1 MLYPINQTKT
11 QSVRRLYLLTFLPL
25 VCLLAAPSWA
35 ADQPLKAIVNSHQD
49 GEIQADSQLTLREA
63 IALINGALSITQ
75 LSSTEKAQVEPI
87 SSATPSRIEF
97 NLPSNHTTIY
107 LSSAL
112 PEISR
117 SNVVIDGTTQPG
129 YDADKTMGEG
139 EWKIPTPI
147 ITITPNASV
156 NVLRGLAIA
165 ANQVTIR
172 GLSLYGFTMPHRRT
186 ASLPPADIFITAHQN
201 QPAKGTIIENNWLGI
216 APTAPSSPQRSAF
229 GVSIFNGTDTII
241 RNNAIANHDGS
252 GIITGIQA
260 IASQISSN
268 RIEDNGKAG
277 MPDAIRLEGVIND
290 TQVTSNWIEGNAG
303 SGIFLF
309 KPEGSVMIRDNTI
322 QSNGR
327 RLRRA
332 AIYLTGS
339 GHQVSDNVITD
350 QPGAGVVVGATPRS
364 DRNLITH
371 NRFARLGGLSIDLNV
386 QRNGSVEAFQQGDG
400 INAQRNSS
408 HRRVETG
415 NAAINAPEFLSPE
428 FLLVDGKVNIDGKAD
443 AGSQIELYR
452 VNESGSQYG
461 VLSEPIATTETNE
474 NGRFSFTLELAPGD
488 VLSAIATHPH
498 YGTSEP
504 AHNTMIRAIR

>member
-1 MLYPINQTKT
+1 MLYLLTQTKA
-11 QSVRRLYLLTFLPL
+11 QSVKWLYLLTFLPW

-35 ADQPLKAIVNSHQD
+35 ADQPLKATVNSHQD

-63 IALINGALSITQ
+63 IALINSTLSISQ
-75 LSSTEKAQVEPI
+75 LSPTEKAQVESLSPT
-87 SSATPSRIEF
+87 APSRIEF
-97 NLPSNHTTIY
+97 NLPLNQTTIY

-112 PEISR
+112 PDIIC

-129 YDADKTMGEG
+129 YDASQTIGEG
-139 EWKIPTPI
+139 EWKIPTPA

-165 ANQVTIR
+165 ADRITIR

-186 ASLPPADIFITAHQN
+186 ASLPAADIFITAHQN
-201 QPAKGTIIENNWLGI
+201 QSAQGTVIENNWLGI
-216 APTAPSSPQRSAF
+216 APTQPSSPQRSAF

-260 IASQISSN
+260 IASQISGN
-268 RIEDNGKAG
+268 RIEDNGKTG

-327 RLRRA
+327 RSRQA

-339 GHQVSDNVITD
+339 GHQVSDNVIVD

-371 NRFARLGGLSIDLNV
+371 NRFTHLGGLSIDLNT
-386 QRNGSVEAFQQGDG
+386 QRNGSVEAFRQGDG
-400 INAQRNSS
+400 INARRNSS
-408 HRRVETG
+408 NRRLETG

-428 FLLVDGKVNIDGKAD
+428 FLLMNGKVNIDGKAD

-452 VNESGSQYG
+452 VNESCSQYG
-461 VLSEPIATTETNE
+461 VLSEPIVTAETNA
-474 NGRFSFTLELAPGD
+474 NGQFSFTLELAPGI
-488 VLSAIATHPH
+488 VLSAIATHPR

-504 AHNTMIRAIR
+504 AHNTTIRAIQ